1 MKIKKPQHLDRA
13 DLKKASVK
21 RMHRPHRQEQE
32 LSGRLKLQR
41 FFHAHGYNINLF
53 G

>member
-21 RMHRPHRQEQE
+21 RMHRPHRQQQE
-32 LSGRLKLQR
+32 FNGRVKLQC
-41 FFHAHGYNINLF
+41 FFQAHGHNIHLF